1 MGDSTASES
10 DYPQELL
17 DAHYIEDGVHHVPA
31 QDVIEALEKVLRKK
45 DILPPESENQS
56 LEIHAARI
64 LTIGDY
70 VRKRSQ
76 EELYNELRTQ
86 DDQSI
91 SSAAKHL
98 DPQWT
103 PRTKSTYEFIQL
115 YTSTIGNF
123 ESMQ

>member
-1 MGDSTASES
+1 MGESTASGE

-31 QDVIEALEKVLRKK
+31 HDVIEALEEMLRKK
-45 DILPPESENQS
+45 DILPSEPENQS
-56 LEIHAARI
+56 LKTHTARI
-64 LTIGDY
+64 LTMDDY
-70 VRKRSQ
+70 IRGRSQ

-86 DDQSI
+86 DDPSI

-115 YTSTIGNF
+115 YTSTIANF